1 MASLDDAHEFRVS
14 MEITFQTLNE
24 LESSGLVT
32 RYAVG
37 GAFALN
43 FYTEPVVTFDVD
55 VFVFVP
61 NADSPLISLA
71 PIYDYLRAKGC
82 AEQHEHVLIAGTPVQ
97 FIAAFNPLVEE
108 AVREASERTFKTVR
122 VRVLRLEHLAAIM
135 LKTGRA
141 KDNVRLAQL
150 LELTSLDVPLFQ
162 GILERHSLSAT
173 WAKFQERF
181 L

>member
-1 MASLDDAHEFRVS
+1 
-14 MEITFQTLNE
+14 MEKTFQTLNE
-24 LESSGLVT
+24 LEASGLVT

-37 GAFALN
+37 GAFALS

-61 NADSPLISLA
+61 NADSPLVSLA
-71 PIYDYLRAKGC
+71 PIYDYLRAKGFR
-82 AEQHEHVLIAGTPVQ
+82 EQREHVVIAGTPVQ

-108 AVREASERTFKTVR
+108 AVREATEQTFKAVR

-150 LELTSLDVPLFQ
+150 LELASLNVPFFH
-162 GILERHSLSAT
+162 GILERNSLSAT

>member
-1 MASLDDAHEFRVS
+1 
-14 MEITFQTLNE
+14 MEKTFQTLNE
-24 LESSGLVT
+24 LERAGLVT
-32 RYAVG
+32 RYAIG

-61 NADSPLISLA
+61 DAQSPLLSLA
-71 PIYDYLRAKGC
+71 PIYEYLRARNC
-82 AEQHEHVLIAGTPVQ
+82 PEQHEHVLIAGTPVQ
-97 FIAAFNPLVEE
+97 FIVAFNPLVEE
-108 AVREASERTFKTVR
+108 AVREAEEKTFRAVR
-122 VRVLRLEHLAAIM
+122 VRVMQLEHLAALL

-141 KDNVRLAQL
+141 KDKLRLVQL
-150 LELTSLDVPLFQ
+150 MELTSLDTPRFRD
-162 GILERHSLSAT
+162 ILERHSLSGA

>member
-1 MASLDDAHEFRVS
+1 MQT
-14 MEITFQTLNE
+14 TFQTINE
-24 LESSGLVT
+24 VEAAGVVT
-32 RYAVG
+32 RYAIG
-37 GAFALN
+37 GAFALS

-61 NADSPLISLA
+61 NADSPLVSLT
-71 PIYDYLRAKGC
+71 PIYDYLRARGFS
-82 AEQHEHVLIAGTPVQ
+82 EQREHVVISGTPVQ

-108 AVREASERTFKTVR
+108 GVREAADKTFKGVR

-141 KDNVRLAQL
+141 KDNARLAQL
-150 LELTSLDVPLFQ
+150 LEVTPLDESSFR
-162 GILERHSLSAT
+162 GILERHELTAAWT
-173 WAKFQERF
+173 KFKERF

>member
-1 MASLDDAHEFRVS
+1 
-14 MEITFQTLNE
+14 MEKTFQTLNE
-24 LESSGLVT
+24 LEASGLVT

-37 GAFALN
+37 GAFALS

-61 NADSPLISLA
+61 NAESPLISLA
-71 PIYDYLRAKGC
+71 PIYDHLRGMGC
-82 AEQHEHVLIAGTPVQ
+82 LEQREHVVIAGTPVQ

-108 AVREASERTFKTVR
+108 AVREAIEKSFKAVR

-150 LELTSLDVPLFQ
+150 LELASLDEPLFH
-162 GILERHSLSAT
+162 GILKRHSLLAA

>member
-1 MASLDDAHEFRVS
+1 
-14 MEITFQTLNE
+14 MEKTFQTLNVI
-24 LESSGLVT
+24 ESAGLVT

-37 GAFALN
+37 GAFALS
-43 FYTEPVVTFDVD
+43 FYTEPIVTFDVD

-61 NADSPLISLA
+61 NADSPLVSLA
-71 PIYDYLRAKGC
+71 PIYDYLRARGC
-82 AEQHEHVLIAGTPVQ
+82 AEQREHVVIAGTPVQ

-108 AVREASERTFKTVR
+108 AVREAVDKTFKAIS

-141 KDNVRLAQL
+141 KDNARLAQL
-150 LELTSLDVPLFQ
+150 LEVTALDEAYLLNV
-162 GILERHSLSAT
+162 LERHGLTAAWT
-173 WAKFQERF
+173 KFKERF